1 MPTLITSPS
10 LARADHTLTATTA
23 PHAPAENTA
32 KQCIEKQGFSLD
44 EQAHAAINCSHPEG
58 HTMNCHTIPLPAVE
72 LALMTAKL
80 RRYNQGRTAL
90 LAAYTPSSVVNV
102 DCHRGTTPSAATLA
116 HAKRAGMRVEQAA
129 LMERGRIAQ
138 AIQRTRNLHGLAEV
152 RKMFGAGLKELA
164 NEHRFFLHAGKG
176 EGGTV

>member
-1 MPTLITSPS
+1 MPTLHTSPS

-23 PHAPAENTA
+23 PHAPAGNTA
-32 KQCIEKQGFSLD
+32 KHWIEERGFSLD

-58 HTMNCHTIPLPAVE
+58 YTMNCHAIPLKAVE

-90 LAAYTPSSVVNV
+90 LAAYTSRPAVNV
-102 DCHRGTTPSAATLA
+102 DCHRGTAPSAATLA
-116 HAKRAGMRVEQAA
+116 HAKRGGMRMEQAA
-129 LMERGRIAQ
+129 LMERGHIAQ

-152 RKMFGAGLKELA
+152 RKTFGAGLKELA
-164 NEHRFFLHAGKG
+164 SEHRFFLHAAQK
-176 EGGTV
+176 GGTV